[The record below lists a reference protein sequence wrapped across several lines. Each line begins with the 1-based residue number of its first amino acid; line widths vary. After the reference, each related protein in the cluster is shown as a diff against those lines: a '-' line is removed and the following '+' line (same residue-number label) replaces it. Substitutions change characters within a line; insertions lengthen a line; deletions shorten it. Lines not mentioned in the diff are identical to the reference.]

1 MREAL
6 AHALTGPINLDEQD
20 WERPIDRLHALA
32 AAQAV
37 GVNRTARE
45 CALSSLGV
53 SLIALKAANR
63 PDEYARAVSKLAD
76 CLFWLKPRP
85 SKQAATLIA
94 RQAIMESVVDG
105 CPTCMGR
112 GEIFNTE
119 GVVKQCPECRG
130 SGKRRYSDSERQE
143 ALQLDGKDFDRANR
157 QLGEALKF
165 LSMAE
170 AEAMKTAKRL
180 LEKW

>member
-37 GVNRTARE
+37 GVNRSARE

-53 SLIALKAANR
+53 SLLALKAANR
-63 PDEYARAVSKLAD
+63 PDEYSRTLNKLID
-76 CLFWLKPRP
+76 CLYWLKPRP
-85 SKQAATLIA
+85 SRTVAMVVA
-94 RQAIMESVVDG
+94 RQAIMESVVDH
-105 CPTCMGR
+105 CPTCQGR

-119 GVVKQCPECRG
+119 GVVKQCVECRG
-130 SGKRRYSDSERQE
+130 SGKRRYSDAERLE
-143 ALQLDGKDFDRANR
+143 ALQLDGKEFDRANR

-165 LSMAE
+165 LAMAE
-170 AEAMKTAKRL
+170 AEAIRTAKKL
-180 LEKW
+180 LEKY